1 MNVPLSDSHQ
11 FPISMILYKKT
22 SKIIIFCPPRKVT
35 GGPEALHQLSN
46 KLIELDMKN
55 VFMHY
60 TPKRRNAKAKNYTI
74 YKTKKINFVEDHPD
88 NILIIPESMT
98 FLVKKYP
105 KSQKIIWW
113 LSVDFYKI
121 LMDHRI
127 RKQSFFTKLFYKQD
141 EREYHFEPL
150 TNVFHWAQ
158 SFRSNLYLKNH
169 KISESQIDFVCD
181 YINPSFLKNYHPIQ
195 KDLSNKSILY
205 NPKKGKDEI
214 AELIKNS
221 PELIWIPIQNMNAE
235 EIKTLMAKSLLYVDF
250 GENPG
255 RDKMLRES
263 VSQDCCIIS
272 GKNGSSTY
280 YEDLMIPDE
289 YKFDFSHDNI
299 PKILSK
305 IKDVLEN
312 YSEHIAH
319 FKIYKDKVL
328 NEEIDFENKLKEI
341 FVK

>member
-1 MNVPLSDSHQ
+1 M
-11 FPISMILYKKT
+11 ISYKKT
-22 SKIIIFCPPRKVT
+22 SKIVIFCPPKKVT

-46 KLIELDMKN
+46 KLIELGVGD
-55 VFMHY
+55 VFMRY
-60 TPKRRNAKAKNYTI
+60 IPKRTNAKAKNYNI
-74 YKTKKINFVEDHPD
+74 YKTKEISFIEDNPD

-98 FLVKKYP
+98 FLVKRFP

-127 RKQSFFTKLFYKQD
+127 RKQSFFTKPFYKQD
-141 EREYHFEPL
+141 DKEYHFESFP
-150 TNVFHWAQ
+150 NVFHWAQ
-158 SFRSNLYLKNH
+158 SFRSSLYLKSH
-169 KISESQIDFVCD
+169 KVQENQIDFVCD
-181 YINPSFLKNYHPIQ
+181 YINPSFLKNSDQIQ
-195 KDLSNKSILY
+195 KDLSNKNILY
-205 NPKKGKDEI
+205 NPKKGKKEI

-221 PELIWIPIQNMNAE
+221 PELTWIPIQNMNAE
-235 EIKTLMAKSLLYVDF
+235 EIKSLMAKSLLYVDF

-272 GKNGSSTY
+272 GKNGSSAY

-289 YKFDFSHDNI
+289 YKFDFSNDNI
-299 PKILSK
+299 PKILNK

-312 YSEHIAH
+312 YPEHISY
-319 FKIYKDKVL
+319 FKTYKDKVL
-328 NEEIDFENKLKEI
+328 NEEIDFEKKLKEI
-341 FVK
+341 FLKQ